1 MAVIPRRHF
10 LQTCVGAL
18 AASSAFTARGF
29 SALTQPGLSFPSA
42 PRDRLAVPSWPFR
55 GYIVAPLNKWAR
67 DPKLPGMDLKDF
79 AAMVVE
85 RFKVRNIE
93 PLSEHFSST
102 EASYL
107 KEFRASVEKAG
118 ARVINVAADPR
129 YSFYDGVD
137 AQRQKAVDN
146 GKKWIDVAVAIG
158 SPSVRL
164 HIAEARHMK
173 PDVERAAESLKRLAE
188 YGAQKNV
195 LVNLENDDNVTED
208 PFFIVQ
214 VIEKVNHPYL
224 HALPD
229 FCNSMLTHDQVF
241 NNRAMDAMFKHA
253 YNISHMKDSEVGD
266 KGELYTVDVSKCFE
280 IAQANGYRGYF
291 SMEWEGKGEPMAGVQ
306 KLIEESLSNLGA
318 S

>member
-18 AASSAFTARGF
+18 AASSAFTAGGF
-29 SALTQPGLSFPSA
+29 SVLTQPGLSFPSA

-107 KEFRASVEKAG
+107 REFRSNVEKAG
-118 ARVINVAADPR
+118 CHVVNIAADPH

-241 NNRAMDAMFKHA
+241 NNRAMAAMFKHA

-280 IAQANGYRGYF
+280 IAKANGYRGYF